1 MSSVAVSGFDSSPVF
16 VALERALESLS
27 DAQRA
32 AEIHQIGGIYEIH
45 LKNSRGQSAV
55 WTVDLK
61 TTGTVLK
68 GSFRQ
73 ADVVLDAAD
82 DTFLQIAS
90 GRISS
95 LKAFETGKL
104 TVRGNLALVNK
115 LDSVLKLAKA
125 GARK

>member
-1 MSSVAVSGFDSSPVF
+1 M
-16 VALERALESLS
+16 
-27 DAQRA
+27 
-32 AEIHQIGGIYEIH
+32 
-45 LKNSRGQSAV
+45 

-115 LDSVLKLAKA
+115 LDSVLKVCATSA
-125 GARK
+125 RYNRQRTNAMIVDPARKGRSEEVDRRTG